1 MTGGGESGFGVEAP
15 EGLRL
20 LAKAGTGRRSQ
31 WFRAEQV
38 RLNRNVALKVLRPF
52 LAESARFRE
61 IFLEAGRQAAAMV
74 HPSALPI
81 INIYPKQNAV
91 AVSWCLGAPMKERI
105 GALDGIH
112 VARVGEVAMDCLASL
127 HATGRCHGNLS
138 SGNIFHDDVEGVW
151 LDDFFQP
158 PVMSDGERMFRG
170 DYRFIAPE
178 FFARG
183 VLDWRS
189 DVFSLGAVLAEVLA
203 GSEAYPE
210 LRDCL
215 ERMQSLR
222 PDDRGASPQEIL
234 AIFKGVRRR
243 EEDKTGKG
251 ATVRRRRMY
260 RRVPGEFE
268 VNLRRRS
275 ATPEETATILMRIKN
290 IGESGVFVE
299 TEDDLLVIGS
309 IIELDFGLKGVEGN
323 VHAFGVV
330 RWRSSPPMP
339 RGVGVQFLEVD
350 QAGLARL
357 RKFLEGKEWEKEPD

>member
-1 MTGGGESGFGVEAP
+1 MTHAPDSGFGVEAP
-15 EGLRL
+15 DGLRL
-20 LAKAGTGRRSQ
+20 LERVGVGRRSQ
-31 WFRAEQV
+31 WFRSEQV
-38 RLNRNVALKVLRPF
+38 RLNRVVALKVLRPF
-52 LAESARFRE
+52 LGESPRFRE
-61 IFLEAGRQAAAMV
+61 SFLEAGRQAAAMV
-74 HPSALPI
+74 HPAALPI
-81 INIYPKQNAV
+81 INIFPRQNAL
-91 AVSWCLGAPMKERI
+91 AVTWCAGAPMKERI
-105 GALDGIH
+105 GVLDSIH
-112 VARVGEVAMDCLASL
+112 VARVGEVVMDCLSSL

-138 SGNIFHDDVEGVW
+138 GGNIFHDDAEGVW

-158 PVMSDGERMFRG
+158 PVMADGERMFRG

-183 VLDWRS
+183 LLDWRS
-189 DVFSLGAVLAEVLA
+189 DIFSLGAVLAEVLTRTNA
-203 GSEAYPE
+203 MPE
-210 LRDCL
+210 LLDCL

-222 PDDRGASPQEIL
+222 PEDRAGSPHEVL
-234 AIFKGVRRR
+234 SRFKGIRRA

-251 ATVRRRRMY
+251 ATIRRRRMY

-275 ATPEETATILMRIKN
+275 ATPEETATILMRIRN

-299 TEDDLLVIGS
+299 TADDLLVVGS

-330 RWRSSPPMP
+330 RWKSAPPMP

-350 QAGLARL
+350 QAGLTRL
-357 RKFLEGKEWEKEPD
+357 RRFLEDKEGESDY